1 MYEEA
6 IQVGSEPLEDQE
18 VMRPS
23 VHVGLGTMLAPSNQ
37 AGKPHDFWGS
47 GHSIQDYT
55 SVLGNK

>member
-23 VHVGLGTMLAPSNQ
+23 VHVGLGTMLAP
-37 AGKPHDFWGS
+37 HDFWGS